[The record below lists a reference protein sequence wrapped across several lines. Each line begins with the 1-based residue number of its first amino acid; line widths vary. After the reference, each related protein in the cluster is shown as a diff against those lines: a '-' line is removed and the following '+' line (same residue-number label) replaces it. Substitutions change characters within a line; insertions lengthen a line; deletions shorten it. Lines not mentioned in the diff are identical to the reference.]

1 MSSKDDES
9 YLVWLYAQIG
19 SVRLRNRARSFW
31 DLARVMFTTEFTWF
45 VPNDDNRAEDGRDLR
60 LEFMDDTGYE
70 PDEEWL
76 DLGCSMLEMMIA
88 LSRRLS
94 FEADGEARDWFWQ
107 LVANLGLEECNDRSN
122 FDQGRVTEILQT
134 VCKRTYASNGQ
145 GGLFPLRNPDRDQR
159 KVELWDQQSA
169 YIRERF

>member
-1 MSSKDDES
+1 MSNEDDES

-19 SVRLRNRARSFW
+19 SVRLRNKATSFW

-60 LEFMDDTGYE
+60 LEFMDETGYE
-70 PDEEWL
+70 PDEDWL

-94 FEADGEARDWFWQ
+94 FEADGGARDWFWQ

-122 FDQGRVTEILQT
+122 FDPDRVTEILQI
-134 VCKRTYASNGQ
+134 VCKRTYAPTGQ
-145 GGLFPLRNPDRDQR
+145 GGLFPLRNPEQDQR
-159 KVELWDQQSA
+159 RVELWDQQSA